1 MTSLSANALSN
12 TQKNNAIIHYRN
24 PKSGHCHKVEL
35 FMSLLGISYHN
46 HNLDMVNG
54 AHKSAEFIT
63 KNPFGQVP
71 VIVDGEHTV
80 SDSNAIIVY
89 LADTYGSDYPWMGTT
104 AIEKANVQRW
114 LSVAAGELAKGPAA
128 LRLEYVFGANIDV
141 PTALATTETLL
152 HVMEDTLSGP
162 TSRIESSTKAYLATE
177 RLTLADIAMYS
188 YIAHAPEGGVSLHPY
203 PAIQSWINRIESL
216 DNFIPMANSATAD
229 YRL

>member
-1 MTSLSANALSN
+1 MTSLSVNALDN
-12 TQKNNAIIHYRN
+12 TLKINPIIHYRN

-35 FMSLLGISYHN
+35 FISLLGISYQN
-46 HNLDMVNG
+46 HDLDMVNG
-54 AHKSAEFIT
+54 AHKSADFIT

-71 VIVDGEHTV
+71 VIVDGEYTI

-141 PTALATTETLL
+141 STALATAETLL
-152 HVMEDTLSGP
+152 NVMEGTLSISK
-162 TSRIESSTKAYLATE
+162 TYLATDS
-177 RLTLADIAMYS
+177 LTLADIAMYS
-188 YIAHAPEGGVSLHPY
+188 YVAHAPEGGVSLQPY
-203 PAIQSWINRIESL
+203 PAIQSWIKRIESL
-216 DNFIPMANSATAD
+216 DNFIPMASSAIAD

>member
-1 MTSLSANALSN
+1 MTSLSINALNN
-12 TQKNNAIIHYRN
+12 TLKNNPIIHYRN

-35 FMSLLGISYHN
+35 FMSLLGICYQN

-54 AHKSAEFIT
+54 AHKSADFIT

-89 LADTYGSDYPWMGTT
+89 LADTYGSDYPWVGTT

-128 LRLEYVFGANIDV
+128 LRLEYVFAANIDV
-141 PTALATTETLL
+141 PTALATTKILL
-152 HVMEDTLSGP
+152 PVMEDTLLGP
-162 TSRIESSTKAYLATE
+162 KSRIESSTKAYLATN

-188 YIAHAPEGGVSLHPY
+188 YIAHAPEGGVSLQPY
-203 PAIQSWINRIESL
+203 PAIQAWINRIESL

>member
-1 MTSLSANALSN
+1 MTSLSANTLNN
-12 TQKNNAIIHYRN
+12 TLNNNAIIHYRN

-35 FMSLLGISYHN
+35 FMSLLGISYNN

-54 AHKSAEFIT
+54 AHKSADFIS

-89 LADTYGSDYPWMGTT
+89 LAETYGSNYPWMGTT

-152 HVMEDTLSGP
+152 RVMEDKLS
-162 TSRIESSTKAYLATE
+162 SSKPGTNAYLATD
-177 RLTLADIAMYS
+177 RLTLADITMYS

-203 PAIQSWINRIESL
+203 PAIKAWIIRIESL
-216 DNFIPMANSATAD
+216 DNFIPMAHSATAD